1 MPQPCFWIIALKLN
15 VCPAA
20 DAKLARTAIVF
31 AGWITA
37 QPAIPPNPDVA
48 NITGLL
54 TCLGDVVVA
63 VARGGFIVVLVM
75 IVGACGIPVV
85 VAAVTDVP
93 RTLDD
98 VDGDD
103 EGDFMFC

>member
-1 MPQPCFWIIALKLN
+1 M
-15 VCPAA
+15 
-20 DAKLARTAIVF
+20 
-31 AGWITA
+31 
-37 QPAIPPNPDVA
+37 
-48 NITGLL
+48 
-54 TCLGDVVVA
+54 VA

-85 VAAVTDVP
+85 VVAVTDVP